1 MRCPRGSVVSE
12 PMESRLRLASRV
24 PVLGS
29 ADSCL
34 PPRALCYL
42 RLGLFEAAKQDCEQ
56 ALCMEAGNVKA
67 LYRRALAQKGLQ
79 VSPPSR
85 SRWGSQ
91 RSPREGLR
99 HLGAGEWGPPD
110 RLSPHIAHVL
120 PKAAAR
126 PLQCHWCPP
135 EFWRGGAGGG

>member
-1 MRCPRGSVVSE
+1 
-12 PMESRLRLASRV
+12 MESRLRLAGRV

-85 SRWGSQ
+85 SRWGASGVQ
-91 RSPREGLR
+91 GKGSDTLEL
-99 HLGAGEWGPPD
+99 EN
-110 RLSPHIAHVL
+110 
-120 PKAAAR
+120 
-126 PLQCHWCPP
+126 
-135 EFWRGGAGGG
+135 GGHPTV